1 MRSIYFE
8 ASIAVESGG
17 GGSPP
22 ANSRMG
28 MYDVDLKTVT
38 SDPHQHGGYK
48 RNLLSFNYFIL
59 LLILS
64 LKSHENNYIST
75 PENIKKKMTLP
86 FIPNKPFSSLRILPS
101 LLKTPQNARSKT
113 FYKAKLIL
121 LGLREQEKKS
131 ATFSV
136 FQDH

>member
-17 GGSPP
+17 GGGGSPP
-22 ANSRMG
+22 VNSRMG

-38 SDPHQHGGYK
+38 SDPHQHCGYK

-75 PENIKKKMTLP
+75 PENIKKK
-86 FIPNKPFSSLRILPS
+86 NDSSVYSKQTIQLAAYLTVTSKNPS
-101 LLKTPQNARSKT
+101 KCKIKDFLQS
-113 FYKAKLIL
+113 
-121 LGLREQEKKS
+121 
-131 ATFSV
+131 
-136 FQDH
+136 